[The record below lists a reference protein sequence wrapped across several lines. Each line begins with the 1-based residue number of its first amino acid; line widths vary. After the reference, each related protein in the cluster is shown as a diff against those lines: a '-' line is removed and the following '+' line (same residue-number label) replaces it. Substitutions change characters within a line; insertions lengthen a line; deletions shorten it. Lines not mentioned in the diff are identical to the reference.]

1 MMIQDDVPE
10 NIKKQKEQLHMR
22 KMILRKVV
30 CLTAAAVI
38 SNTLYAGNRMQV
50 AARQISSAKQ
60 AAVSSQYADQIV
72 KPHQADDSLYHP
84 DPDNLKDNTE
94 SGDMP
99 IKPGSDP
106 SVTQPKQDYGKT
118 LPNADDGNAEKN
130 TDNSEKEPNSDGYL
144 EKEPNVNDSQEERNT
159 DDSEKEPNADDS
171 EKEQN
176 VDDSEKEQNQDDS
189 EKEQN
194 ADDTEKEQNQD
205 ESENDSD
212 IEDSQLDTD
221 SDNSQK
227 PKITKLKKPVL
238 KASSKPDGTIKL
250 SWNQVKGAAEY
261 ILLCS
266 TKKDSGFHRIYA
278 AKNGER
284 VYKDQGRVP
293 GKVYYY
299 QLAVFSKGRASRADS
314 KRIPGRSLEKAKL
327 TQISNVSGSRKLVL
341 HWNTVKGADSYEIL
355 RKNAVTGKY
364 QPIGTAKGAA
374 TSYTD
379 SERDGGTFYSYKVYA
394 KDVNGGRGN
403 YSQAVS
409 QMAIDKDKKMIS
421 LTYDDGPSAYTPI
434 VLDALAKYSGHAT
447 FFVVGTS
454 VPRYADSVRRAAA
467 MGCEIGNHTFDHSNL
482 KNLSIG
488 QAQSV
493 INRTNQMVKELTGTE
508 VRLLRPPYGSYN
520 TTTFAAAG
528 MPVIMWS
535 IDTLDWKTRS
545 TSATIQCIQ
554 QKAYDGAIVL
564 MHDLHQPTVLAADK
578 IMSYLKSAGYQ
589 LVTVSELA
597 AYRGGLQN
605 HAAYSQFRK

>member
-1 MMIQDDVPE
+1 M
-10 NIKKQKEQLHMR
+10 
-22 KMILRKVV
+22 
-30 CLTAAAVI
+30 
-38 SNTLYAGNRMQV
+38 
-50 AARQISSAKQ
+50 
-60 AAVSSQYADQIV
+60 
-72 KPHQADDSLYHP
+72 
-84 DPDNLKDNTE
+84 
-94 SGDMP
+94 
-99 IKPGSDP
+99 
-106 SVTQPKQDYGKT
+106 
-118 LPNADDGNAEKN
+118 
-130 TDNSEKEPNSDGYL
+130 
-144 EKEPNVNDSQEERNT
+144 
-159 DDSEKEPNADDS
+159 
-171 EKEQN
+171 
-176 VDDSEKEQNQDDS
+176 
-189 EKEQN
+189 
-194 ADDTEKEQNQD
+194 
-205 ESENDSD
+205 
-212 IEDSQLDTD
+212 
-221 SDNSQK
+221 
-227 PKITKLKKPVL
+227 L
-238 KASSKPDGTIKL
+238 KASSKPNGTIKL

-261 ILLCS
+261 VLLCS
-266 TKKDSGFHRIYA
+266 TKKDSGFHRIYT

-314 KRIPGRSLEKAKL
+314 KRISGRSLEKAKL

-355 RKNAVTGKY
+355 RKNAGTGKY

-394 KDVNGGRGN
+394 KDANGGRGN
-403 YSQAVS
+403 YSQAMS
-409 QMAIDKDKKMIS
+409 QMAIDKDKKMIA

-434 VLDALAKYSGHAT
+434 VLDALAKYGGHAT

-493 INRTNQMVKELTGTE
+493 INRTNQLVKELTGAD

-520 TTTFAAAG
+520 TATFAAAG

-564 MHDLHQPTVLAADK
+564 MHDLHHPTVLAADK
-578 IMSYLKSAGYQ
+578 VMSYLKSAGYQ
-589 LVTVSELA
+589 LVTVSEMA

>member
-1 MMIQDDVPE
+1 MMIQDDVPK
-10 NIKKQKEQLHMR
+10 NVKKKKEQLHMR
-22 KMILRKVV
+22 KIILRKVV

-38 SNTLYAGNRMQV
+38 SNTFYAGNYMQV

-60 AAVSSQYADQIV
+60 AAVSLQYADQTV
-72 KPHQADDSLYHP
+72 ETHQSDDSLYHP
-84 DPDNLKDNTE
+84 DPDNLKDTTE
-94 SGDMP
+94 SGDMS
-99 IKPGSDP
+99 IKPGSDH

-118 LPNADDGNAEKN
+118 LPNADEGNVEKN
-130 TDNSEKEPNSDGYL
+130 TDNSEKEQNSDGL
-144 EKEPNVNDSQEERNT
+144 EKEQNFDG
-159 DDSEKEPNADDS
+159 SEKEQNTEDS

-176 VDDSEKEQNQDDS
+176 PGDS

-194 ADDTEKEQNQD
+194 ADDAQKEQNPDDSEKEQNQD

-221 SDNSQK
+221 SDNSEK
-227 PKITKLKKPVL
+227 PKIKKLKKPVL

-284 VYKDQGRVP
+284 VYKDPGRVP

-314 KRIPGRSLEKAKL
+314 KKIPGRSLEKAKL

-394 KDVNGGRGN
+394 KDANGGRGN
-403 YSQAVS
+403 YSQAMS
-409 QMAIDKDKKMIS
+409 QMAIDKDKKMIA

-434 VLDALAKYSGHAT
+434 VLDALAKYGGHAT

-493 INRTNQMVKELTGTE
+493 INRTNQLVKELTGAE

-520 TTTFAAAG
+520 TATFAAAG

-545 TSATIQCIQ
+545 ASATIQCIQ

-564 MHDLHQPTVLAADK
+564 MHDLHHPTVLAADK

>member
-1 MMIQDDVPE
+1 MIIQDDVPK
-10 NIKKQKEQLHMR
+10 NVKKQKEQLHMR
-22 KMILRKVV
+22 KITLRKVV

-38 SNTLYAGNRMQV
+38 SNMLYAGNSMQV
-50 AARQISSAKQ
+50 SARQIPTAKQ
-60 AAVSSQYADQIV
+60 AAVSLQCADQTV
-72 KPHQADDSLYHP
+72 VTHQADDRLYHT
-84 DPDNLKDNTE
+84 DPDNVKDNTE
-94 SGDMP
+94 SGHMP
-99 IKPGSDP
+99 IEPGSDD
-106 SVTQPKQDYGKT
+106 SGK
-118 LPNADDGNAEKN
+118 EQ
-130 TDNSEKEPNSDGYL
+130 NSE
-144 EKEPNVNDSQEERNT
+144 
-159 DDSEKEPNADDS
+159 DSEKEQNSDGSEKEQNADHSEKEQNADDS

-176 VDDSEKEQNQDDS
+176 ADHS

-194 ADDTEKEQNQD
+194 ADDSEKEQNEDDSEKEQNTD
-205 ESENDSD
+205 DSEKEQNEDDSENDPD
-212 IEDSQLDTD
+212 TEDSQLDTD
-221 SDNSQK
+221 SGNSEK
-227 PKITKLKKPVL
+227 PKATKLKKPVL
-238 KASSKPDGTIKL
+238 KASSKPNGTIKL

-261 ILLCS
+261 VLLCS
-266 TKKDSGFHRIYA
+266 TKKDSGFHRIYT

-314 KRIPGRSLEKAKL
+314 KRISGRSLEKAKL

-355 RKNAVTGKY
+355 RKNAGTGKY

-394 KDVNGGRGN
+394 KDANGGRGN
-403 YSQAVS
+403 YSQAMS
-409 QMAIDKDKKMIS
+409 QMAIDKDKKMIA

-434 VLDALAKYSGHAT
+434 VLDALAKYGGHAT

-493 INRTNQMVKELTGTE
+493 INRTNQLVKELTGAD

-520 TTTFAAAG
+520 TATFAAAG

-564 MHDLHQPTVLAADK
+564 MHDLHHPTVLAADK
-578 IMSYLKSAGYQ
+578 VMSYLKSAGYQ
-589 LVTVSELA
+589 LVTVSEMA

>member
-1 MMIQDDVPE
+1 MIIQDDVPK
-10 NIKKQKEQLHMR
+10 NVKKQKEQLHMR
-22 KMILRKVV
+22 KITLRKVV

-38 SNTLYAGNRMQV
+38 SNMLYAGNSMQV
-50 AARQISSAKQ
+50 SARQIPTAKQ
-60 AAVSSQYADQIV
+60 AAVSLQCADQTV
-72 KPHQADDSLYHP
+72 VTHQADDRLYHT
-84 DPDNLKDNTE
+84 DPDNVKDNTE
-94 SGDMP
+94 SGNMP
-99 IKPGSDP
+99 IEPGSDD
-106 SVTQPKQDYGKT
+106 SGK
-118 LPNADDGNAEKN
+118 EQ
-130 TDNSEKEPNSDGYL
+130 NSE
-144 EKEPNVNDSQEERNT
+144 
-159 DDSEKEPNADDS
+159 DSEKEQNSDGSEKEQNADDS

-176 VDDSEKEQNQDDS
+176 ADHS

-194 ADDTEKEQNQD
+194 ADDSEKEQNEDDSEKEQNTD
-205 ESENDSD
+205 DSEKEQNEDDSENDPD
-212 IEDSQLDTD
+212 TEDSQLDTD
-221 SDNSQK
+221 SGNSEK
-227 PKITKLKKPVL
+227 PKATKLKKPVL
-238 KASSKPDGTIKL
+238 KASSKPNGTIKL

-261 ILLCS
+261 VLLCS
-266 TKKDSGFHRIYA
+266 TKKDSGFHRIYT

-314 KRIPGRSLEKAKL
+314 KRISGRSLEKAKL

-355 RKNAVTGKY
+355 RKNAGTGKY

-394 KDVNGGRGN
+394 KDANGGRGN
-403 YSQAVS
+403 YSQAMS
-409 QMAIDKDKKMIS
+409 QMAIDKDKKMIA

-434 VLDALAKYSGHAT
+434 VLDALAKYGGHAT

-493 INRTNQMVKELTGTE
+493 INRTNQLVKELTGAD
-508 VRLLRPPYGSYN
+508 VHLLRPPYGSYN
-520 TTTFAAAG
+520 TATFAAG

-564 MHDLHQPTVLAADK
+564 MHDLHHPTVLAADK
-578 IMSYLKSAGYQ
+578 VMSYLKSAGYQ
-589 LVTVSELA
+589 LVTVSEMA

>member
-1 MMIQDDVPE
+1 MMIQDDVPK
-10 NIKKQKEQLHMR
+10 NVKKKKEQLHMR
-22 KMILRKVV
+22 KIILRKVV

-38 SNTLYAGNRMQV
+38 SNTFYAGNYMQV

-60 AAVSSQYADQIV
+60 AAVSLQYADQTV
-72 KPHQADDSLYHP
+72 ETHQSDDSLYHP
-84 DPDNLKDNTE
+84 DPDNLKDTTE
-94 SGDMP
+94 SGDMS
-99 IKPGSDP
+99 IKPGSDH

-118 LPNADDGNAEKN
+118 LPNADEGNVEKN
-130 TDNSEKEPNSDGYL
+130 TDNSEKEQNSDGL
-144 EKEPNVNDSQEERNT
+144 EKEQNFDG
-159 DDSEKEPNADDS
+159 SEKEQNTEDS

-176 VDDSEKEQNQDDS
+176 SDDS
-189 EKEQN
+189 
-194 ADDTEKEQNQD
+194 EKEQNQD

-221 SDNSQK
+221 SDNSEK
-227 PKITKLKKPVL
+227 PKIKKLKKPVL

-284 VYKDQGRVP
+284 VYKDPGRVP

-314 KRIPGRSLEKAKL
+314 KKIPGRSLEKAKL

-394 KDVNGGRGN
+394 KDANGGRGN
-403 YSQAVS
+403 YSQAMS
-409 QMAIDKDKKMIS
+409 QMAIDKDKKMIA

-434 VLDALAKYSGHAT
+434 VLDALAKYGGHAT

-493 INRTNQMVKELTGTE
+493 INRTNQLVKELTGAE

-520 TTTFAAAG
+520 TATFAAAG

-545 TSATIQCIQ
+545 ASATIQCIQ

-564 MHDLHQPTVLAADK
+564 MHDLHHPTVLAADK

>member
-1 MMIQDDVPE
+1 
-10 NIKKQKEQLHMR
+10 MR
-22 KMILRKVV
+22 KIILRKVV

-38 SNTLYAGNRMQV
+38 SNTFYAGNYMQV

-60 AAVSSQYADQIV
+60 AAVSLQYADQTV
-72 KPHQADDSLYHP
+72 ETHQSDDSLYHP
-84 DPDNLKDNTE
+84 DPDNLKDTTE
-94 SGDMP
+94 SGDMS
-99 IKPGSDP
+99 IKPGSDH

-118 LPNADDGNAEKN
+118 LPNADEGNVEKN
-130 TDNSEKEPNSDGYL
+130 TDNSEKEQNSDGL
-144 EKEPNVNDSQEERNT
+144 EKEQNT
-159 DDSEKEPNADDS
+159 EDS

-176 VDDSEKEQNQDDS
+176 PGDS

-194 ADDTEKEQNQD
+194 ADDAQKEQNPDDSEKEQNAEDSEKEQNPDDSEKEQNQD

-221 SDNSQK
+221 SDNSEK

-278 AKNGER
+278 AKNGEC

-314 KRIPGRSLEKAKL
+314 KKIPGRSLEKAKL

-394 KDVNGGRGN
+394 KDANGGRGN
-403 YSQAVS
+403 YSQAMS
-409 QMAIDKDKKMIS
+409 QMAIDKDKKMIA

-434 VLDALAKYSGHAT
+434 VLDALAKYGGHAT

-493 INRTNQMVKELTGTE
+493 INRTNQLVKELTGAE

-520 TTTFAAAG
+520 TATFAAAG

-545 TSATIQCIQ
+545 ASATIQCIQ

-564 MHDLHQPTVLAADK
+564 MHDLHHPTVLAADK

-605 HAAYSQFRK
+605 HASYSQFRK

>member
-1 MMIQDDVPE
+1 
-10 NIKKQKEQLHMR
+10 MR
-22 KMILRKVV
+22 KIILRKVV

-38 SNTLYAGNRMQV
+38 SNTFYAGNYMQV

-60 AAVSSQYADQIV
+60 AAVSLQYADQTV
-72 KPHQADDSLYHP
+72 ETHQSDDSLYHP
-84 DPDNLKDNTE
+84 DPDNLKDTTE
-94 SGDMP
+94 SGDMS
-99 IKPGSDP
+99 IKPGSDH

-118 LPNADDGNAEKN
+118 LPNADEGNVEKN
-130 TDNSEKEPNSDGYL
+130 TDNSEKEQNSDGL
-144 EKEPNVNDSQEERNT
+144 EKEQNT
-159 DDSEKEPNADDS
+159 EDS

-176 VDDSEKEQNQDDS
+176 PGDS

-194 ADDTEKEQNQD
+194 ADDAQKEQNPDDSEKEQNQD

-221 SDNSQK
+221 SDNSEK

-278 AKNGER
+278 AKNGEC

-314 KRIPGRSLEKAKL
+314 KKIPGRSLEKAKL

-394 KDVNGGRGN
+394 KDANGGRGN
-403 YSQAVS
+403 YSQAMS
-409 QMAIDKDKKMIS
+409 QMAIDKDKKMIA

-434 VLDALAKYSGHAT
+434 VLDALAKYGGHAT

-493 INRTNQMVKELTGTE
+493 INRTNQLVKELTGAE

-520 TTTFAAAG
+520 TATFAAAG

-545 TSATIQCIQ
+545 ASATIQCIQ

-564 MHDLHQPTVLAADK
+564 MHDLHHPTVLAADK

-605 HAAYSQFRK
+605 HASYSQFRK